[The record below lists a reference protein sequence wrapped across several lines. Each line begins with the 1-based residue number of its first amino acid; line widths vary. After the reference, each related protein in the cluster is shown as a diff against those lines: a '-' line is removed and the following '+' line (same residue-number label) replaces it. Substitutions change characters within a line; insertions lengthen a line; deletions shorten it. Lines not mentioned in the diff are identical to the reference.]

1 MAGRAITGIEVVN
14 NDEYLRTVKLQNA
27 EGQQFCGWVRVGHRP
42 AENTLSVTV
51 SESLLPVLPE
61 VLARI
66 KNLFDLYCEPKAVY
80 ETLQVMNTLQP
91 GLCVLGTRLPG
102 CFNVF
107 EMSVRAV
114 LGQQIT
120 VKAASTLAARL
131 VAAYGTQV
139 QTGIEGLTHSFPAPA
154 AILALGENISGH
166 LGKLGI
172 ILRARIRF
180 INCTGI
186 GRRKK

>member
-1 MAGRAITGIEVVN
+1 MALGYRPPYGWDKILKFLAGRAITGIEVVN

-42 AENTLSVTV
+42 AKNTLSVTV

-91 GLCVLGTRLPG
+91 GLCV
-102 CFNVF
+102 
-107 EMSVRAV
+107 
-114 LGQQIT
+114 
-120 VKAASTLAARL
+120 
-131 VAAYGTQV
+131 
-139 QTGIEGLTHSFPAPA
+139 
-154 AILALGENISGH
+154 
-166 LGKLGI
+166 
-172 ILRARIRF
+172 
-180 INCTGI
+180 
-186 GRRKK
+186 